1 MSFKELKKIK
11 IAIVA
16 GGWSSERSVSINS
29 GKNVFNTLKK
39 NGYKVTFFDLKKYNL
54 HELFKSKPDL
64 IFNALHGEFGE
75 DGGISCLAK
84 KYNTTITHSEDISS
98 ALCFNKRL
106 LKKFLKNELNLLS
119 PREFHEIKKI
129 KFPLIAKPNAD
140 GSSKGVK
147 IINNYKELKKLK
159 IDQNTLI
166 EEKIDGRELTV
177 TVIEDK
183 KKVKALGV
191 TEITFKSAH
200 YDFKAKYTYGK
211 SKHYLPARL
220 SKKNYEYLLNLSK
233 IIFKKCNCRAI
244 ARLDFILDSKSNCF
258 YFLELNTH
266 PGLTSI
272 SLAPEQ
278 AQYNGI
284 NYLSLIEKIISSS

>member
-1 MSFKELKKIK
+1 MSFKKLKKIK

-106 LKKFLKNELNLLS
+106 LKKFLKNE
-119 PREFHEIKKI
+119 
-129 KFPLIAKPNAD
+129 
-140 GSSKGVK
+140 
-147 IINNYKELKKLK
+147 
-159 IDQNTLI
+159 
-166 EEKIDGRELTV
+166 
-177 TVIEDK
+177 
-183 KKVKALGV
+183 
-191 TEITFKSAH
+191 
-200 YDFKAKYTYGK
+200 
-211 SKHYLPARL
+211 
-220 SKKNYEYLLNLSK
+220 
-233 IIFKKCNCRAI
+233 
-244 ARLDFILDSKSNCF
+244 
-258 YFLELNTH
+258 
-266 PGLTSI
+266 
-272 SLAPEQ
+272 
-278 AQYNGI
+278 
-284 NYLSLIEKIISSS
+284 

>member
-1 MSFKELKKIK
+1 MSFKDLKKIRLMV
-11 IAIVA
+11 VA
-16 GGWSSERSVSINS
+16 GGWSSERSVSIIS

-39 NGYKVTFFDLKKYNL
+39 NGYKATFFDLKKNNL
-54 HELFKSKPDL
+54 HELFKYKPDL

-75 DGGISCLAK
+75 DGGISCLAN
-84 KYNTTITHSEDISS
+84 KYKIPITHSKDISS

-129 KFPLIAKPNAD
+129 NFPLISKPNAD

-159 IDQNTLI
+159 IDENILI

-183 KKVKALGV
+183 KKIKALGV
-191 TEITFKSAH
+191 TEITFDSAH
-200 YDFKAKYTYGK
+200 YDFKAKYTHGK
-211 SKHYLPARL
+211 SKHYFPARL
-220 SKKNYEYLLNLSK
+220 SKKNYNYLLNLSK
-233 IIFKKCNCRAI
+233 KIFKKCMCRSI
-244 ARLDFILDSKSNCF
+244 ARLDFIFESKSNCF
-258 YFLELNTH
+258 YFLEINTH
-266 PGLTSI
+266 PGLTSL

-278 AQYNGI
+278 AHYNKI
-284 NYLSLIEKIISSS
+284 SYLSFIEKIISSS

>member
-1 MSFKELKKIK
+1 MSLQNLKNIK
-11 IAIVA
+11 IVIVA

-39 NGYKVTFFDLKKYNL
+39 NGYRVTFFDLKKNNL
-54 HELFKSKPDL
+54 SELFKSKPDL

-75 DGGISCLAK
+75 DGGISCLAN
-84 KYNTTITHSEDISS
+84 KYKIPITHSKDVSS

-106 LKKFLKNELNLLS
+106 LKKFLKKELNLLS

-129 KFPLIAKPNAD
+129 NFPLIAKPNSD

-147 IINNYKELKKLK
+147 VINNHKDLKKIK
-159 IDQNTLI
+159 IDKNILI
-166 EEKIDGRELTV
+166 EEKIDGKELTV
-177 TVIEDK
+177 TIIEDK
-183 KKVKALGV
+183 KKIKALGV
-191 TEITFKSAH
+191 TEITFKSRH
-200 YDFKAKYTYGK
+200 YDFKAKYTHGK

-220 SKKNYEYLLNLSK
+220 SKKNYEYLLDLSK
-233 IIFKKCNCRAI
+233 IIFKKCMCRSI
-244 ARLDFILDSKSNCF
+244 ARLDFIFDSKNNCF

-278 AQYNGI
+278 AQYKKI
-284 NYLSLIEKIISSS
+284 NYLSLIEKIISS

>member
-1 MSFKELKKIK
+1 MNSKDLKKIK
-11 IAIVA
+11 IVIVA
-16 GGWSSERSVSINS
+16 GGWSSERYVSINS
-29 GKNVFNTLKK
+29 GKNVFNALKK
-39 NGYKVTFFDLKKYNL
+39 NGYKVTFFDLKKNNL
-54 HELFKSKPDL
+54 HELFKLKPDL

-84 KYNTTITHSEDISS
+84 KYNIPITHSTDVPS

-129 KFPLIAKPNAD
+129 NFPLIAKPNAD

-147 IINNYKELKKLK
+147 VINNYKELKKLE
-159 IDQNTLI
+159 IDEDILI
-166 EEKIDGRELTV
+166 EEKIEGRELTV

-183 KKVKALGV
+183 KKIKALGV
-191 TEITFKSAH
+191 TEITFQSAH
-200 YDFKAKYTYGK
+200 YDFKAKYTHGK

-233 IIFKKCNCRAI
+233 TIFKKCMCSSI
-244 ARLDFILDSKSNCF
+244 ARLDFILESKSNCF

-272 SLAPEQ
+272 SLVPEQ
-278 AQYNGI
+278 AQYKKI

>member
-1 MSFKELKKIK
+1 MRFKDLKKIRLV
-11 IAIVA
+11 IVA

-39 NGYKVTFFDLKKYNL
+39 NGYKVIFFNLKKNNL
-54 HELFKSKPDL
+54 HELFNYKPDL

-75 DGGISCLAK
+75 DGGISCLAN
-84 KYNTTITHSEDISS
+84 KYKIPITHSTDISS

-119 PREFHEIKKI
+119 PRELHEIKKI
-129 KFPLIAKPNAD
+129 NFPLILKPNAD
-140 GSSKGVK
+140 GSSKGIK
-147 IINNYKELKKLK
+147 IINDYKELKKLK
-159 IDQNTLI
+159 INENILI

-183 KKVKALGV
+183 KKIKALGI
-191 TEITFKSAH
+191 TEITFNSAH
-200 YDFKAKYTYGK
+200 YDFKAKYTHGK

-220 SKKNYEYLLNLSK
+220 SKKNYKYLLDLSK
-233 IIFKKCNCRAI
+233 IIFKKCMCRSI
-244 ARLDFILDSKSNCF
+244 ARLDFILDSKSNRF

-278 AQYNGI
+278 AQHNKI
-284 NYLSLIEKIISSS
+284 SYLSLIEKIISSS

>member
-1 MSFKELKKIK
+1 MSFQDIRKLNIV
-11 IAIVA
+11 IVA

-29 GKNVFNTLKK
+29 GKNVFNSLNN
-39 NGYKVTFFDLKKYNL
+39 NGYKVKFFDLKKNNL
-54 HELFKSKPDL
+54 IELFKSKPDL

-84 KYNTTITHSEDISS
+84 KYNIPITHSDDFSS

-106 LKKFLKNELNLLS
+106 LKNFLKKELNIRS
-119 PREFHEIKKI
+119 PKELYEINDI

-147 IINNYKELKKLK
+147 LIYNFKELKNFK
-159 IDQNTLI
+159 IDKDILI
-166 EEKIDGRELTV
+166 EEKINGQELTV
-177 TVIEDK
+177 TIIEDK
-183 KKVKALGV
+183 GKIKALGV
-191 TEITFKSAH
+191 TEITFDSDH

-211 SKHYLPARL
+211 SNHYLPARI
-220 SKKNYEYLLNLSK
+220 SKKNYDYLLNLSK
-233 IIFKKCNCRAI
+233 IIFKKCRCRSI
-244 ARLDFILDSKSNCF
+244 ARLDFILDSKSNQF

-266 PGLTSI
+266 PGLTPI

-278 AQYNGI
+278 AQHNKI
-284 NYLSLIEKIISSS
+284 SYLSLIEKIIFSS

>member
-1 MSFKELKKIK
+1 MSLKDLKKIK
-11 IAIVA
+11 IVIVA

-29 GKNVFNTLKK
+29 GKNVYGILKK
-39 NGYKVTFFDLKKYNL
+39 NSYRVSFFDLKKNNL
-54 HELFKSKPDL
+54 SELFKSKPDL

-75 DGGISCLAK
+75 DGGIACLAN
-84 KYNTTITHSEDISS
+84 KYKIPITHSSDISS

-106 LKKFLKNELNLLS
+106 LKKFLKNKLNLLS
-119 PREFHEIKKI
+119 PRELHELKKI
-129 KFPLIAKPNAD
+129 NFPLIAKPNAD

-147 IINNYKELKKLK
+147 VINNYKEFKKLK
-159 IDQNTLI
+159 IDENILI

-183 KKVKALGV
+183 KKIKALGI
-191 TEITFKSAH
+191 TEITFNSAH

-220 SKKNYEYLLNLSK
+220 SKKNYEYLLKLSK
-233 IIFKKCNCRAI
+233 IIFKKCMCRSI

-278 AQYNGI
+278 AHYNKI

>member
-1 MSFKELKKIK
+1 MRFKDLKKIRLV
-11 IAIVA
+11 IVA

-39 NGYKVTFFDLKKYNL
+39 NGYKVIFFNLKKNNL
-54 HELFKSKPDL
+54 HELFNYKPDL

-75 DGGISCLAK
+75 DGGISCLAN
-84 KYNTTITHSEDISS
+84 KYKIPITHSTDISS

-119 PREFHEIKKI
+119 PRELHEIKKI
-129 KFPLIAKPNAD
+129 NFPLILKPNAN
-140 GSSKGVK
+140 GSSKGIK

-159 IDQNTLI
+159 INENILI

-183 KKVKALGV
+183 KKIKALGI
-191 TEITFKSAH
+191 TEITFNSAH
-200 YDFKAKYTYGK
+200 YDFKAKYTHGK

-220 SKKNYEYLLNLSK
+220 SKKNYKYLLDLSK
-233 IIFKKCNCRAI
+233 IIFKKCMCRSI
-244 ARLDFILDSKSNCF
+244 ARLDFILDSKSNSF

-278 AQYNGI
+278 AQYNKI
-284 NYLSLIEKIISSS
+284 SYLSLIEKIISSS

>member
-1 MSFKELKKIK
+1 MSQKDLKKIK
-11 IAIVA
+11 IVIVA

-29 GKNVFNTLKK
+29 GTNVFNTLKK
-39 NGYKVTFFDLKKYNL
+39 NGYKVSFFDLKKNNL
-54 HELFKSKPDL
+54 SKLFKSKPDL

-75 DGGISCLAK
+75 DGGISCLAN
-84 KYNTTITHSEDISS
+84 KYKIPITHSTEISS

-106 LKKFLKNELNLLS
+106 LKKYLKNEINLLS
-119 PREFHEIKKI
+119 PRELHELKKI
-129 KFPLIAKPNAD
+129 NFPLIAKPNAD
-140 GSSKGVK
+140 GSSRGVK
-147 IINNYKELKKLK
+147 VINNYKELKKLK
-159 IDQNTLI
+159 IDENILI

-183 KKVKALGV
+183 KKIKALGI
-191 TEITFKSAH
+191 TEITFNSAH
-200 YDFKAKYTYGK
+200 YDFKAKYTHGK

-220 SKKNYEYLLNLSK
+220 SKKNYKYLLDLSK
-233 IIFKKCNCRAI
+233 IIFKKCMCRSI
-244 ARLDFILDSKSNCF
+244 ARLDFILDSKSNSF

-278 AQYNGI
+278 AQYNKI
-284 NYLSLIEKIISSS
+284 SYLSLIEKIISSS